1 MADFGRLV
9 VTRADIARLAGVK
22 RPAVANWER
31 RHQDFPA
38 PVPSSGHSGTDVFRA
53 DEVAAWLGRRTV
65 PANVRREGE
74 LAGTTF
80 GDRFRAGLDRGNFSA
95 QDFVHRLLAEA
106 NRFRGQL
113 APAENMLLLLGLVY
127 TWGTSPA
134 ARASATSLHTVLR
147 TVLARDV
154 AGHEQVATLVEVF
167 GQQGPGTRAECAAV
181 FDLLVD
187 RYRSEHGR
195 REGGEFF
202 TPKSVARTMARMLSI
217 AVPRPRRVHDP
228 FCRAGEVLT
237 AILAELPESGIRPR
251 VTGTTPS
258 SDALH
263 LATMNLTLHG
273 AEDAVFHLGME
284 IEGPGPRDGSGS
296 PWPSGIDWIATNPP
310 FAQRLSASE
319 EQRSWRYG
327 PPGSRGDFAWLQH
340 VMDQLAPGGR
350 AAVVMPEGA
359 GFIGGRAGR
368 IRGAMIE
375 DGAVECVV
383 ALPPQLFAT
392 TGIPVNIWI
401 LTRPVGRPEEVL
413 FIDGSALGS
422 MTGPALRELP
432 ERDIAAVVD
441 AYTAWHHGTER
452 TEPAPPGAGAVAS
465 RALKLDELRDRDYLL
480 TPRSLTAPELPLVN
494 PQSPEG
500 AMARRMERLESAAAR
515 LQELSDNL
523 KRSGNPWREPW
534 PRAAT
539 GGTRASLP
547 SGWRKERLGALA
559 EITVGPGG
567 RRRDKTDDTGR
578 GTPVVRPA
586 AVRGHRILHEG
597 VSWVPEDE
605 AKTLTRYQLQP
616 GDVVMTRTGTLGR
629 CALVTEAEEGWIF
642 GTHLV
647 RIRPFELSYA
657 DYLLGFLERPEAQSW
672 ISRRARGTAVRSV
685 SSKDLHDLPVL
696 LPPRAEQQKIGRVL
710 NTLDQQRQTHTEL
723 IAVLDAYRAEL
734 ADLLTSGHIALPT
747 GE

>member
-1 MADFGRLV
+1 M
-9 VTRADIARLAGVK
+9 
-22 RPAVANWER
+22 ANWER

-106 NRFRGQL
+106 DRFRGQL
-113 APAENMLLLLGLVY
+113 APAENMLLLLGLVH

-134 ARASATSLHTVLR
+134 ARVSATSLRTVLR
-147 TVLARDV
+147 TVLDRDV
-154 AGHEQVATLVEVF
+154 AGHEQVATLIEVF
-167 GQQGPGTRAECAAV
+167 SQQGPGTRAECAAV

-187 RYRSEHGR
+187 RYRSEYGR
-195 REGGEFF
+195 REGGELF
-202 TPKSVARTMARMLSI
+202 TPKSVARTMARMLSV

-237 AILAELPESGIRPR
+237 AILAELPESGIRPC

-296 PWPSGIDWIATNPP
+296 PWPSGIDWIVTNPP

-319 EQRSWRYG
+319 EQRTWRYG

-359 GFIGGRAGR
+359 GFIGGRPGR

-383 ALPPQLFAT
+383 ALPPQLFAVT
-392 TGIPVNIWI
+392 AIPVNIWI
-401 LTRPVGRPEEVL
+401 LTRPVGRCEEVL

-422 MTGPALRELP
+422 MTGPALRELS
-432 ERDIAAVVD
+432 EGDIAAVVD
-441 AYTAWHHGTER
+441 AYAAWHHGMER
-452 TEPAPPGAGAVAS
+452 TESTPSGAGAGAGAVAS
-465 RALKLDELRDRDYLL
+465 RALKLDELRDRTYML
-480 TPRSLTAPELPLVN
+480 TPRSLTAPELPLMN
-494 PQSPEG
+494 PQVTEQV
-500 AMARRMERLESAAAR
+500 MARRMERLESAAAR
-515 LQELSDNL
+515 LQELSGNL
-523 KRSGNPWREPW
+523 ERSGNPWRETW
-534 PRAAT
+534 SRAAPSGT
-539 GGTRASLP
+539 GESIP
-547 SGWRKERLGALA
+547 SGWRQERLGTLA

-567 RRRDKTDDTGR
+567 RRRDKADDTGR
-578 GTPVVRPA
+578 GIPVVRPA

-597 VSWVPEDE
+597 VTWVPEDE
-605 AKTLTRYQLQP
+605 AKSLTRYRLKP

-647 RIRPFELSYA
+647 RIRPSELSYA

-672 ISRRARGTAVRSV
+672 ISRRARGTAVQSV
-685 SSKDLHDLPVL
+685 SSKDLYDLPVL

-710 NTLDQQRQTHTEL
+710 NILDQQRQTHTEL
-723 IAVLDAYRAEL
+723 IAALDAYRAEL
-734 ADLLTSGHIALPT
+734 ADLLMSGRVLLPT
-747 GE
+747 EE

>member
-1 MADFGRLV
+1 MADLGRLV

-80 GDRFRAGLDRGNFSA
+80 GDRFRAGLDRGKFSA
-95 QDFVHRLLAEA
+95 QDFVPRLLAEA
-106 NRFRGQL
+106 DRFRGQL
-113 APAENMLLLLGLVY
+113 APAENVLLLLGLVY

-134 ARASATSLHTVLR
+134 ARASATSLRTVLR
-147 TVLARDV
+147 TVLDRDV
-154 AGHEQVATLVEVF
+154 AGHEQVATLAEVF
-167 GQQGPGTRAECAAV
+167 GHQGPGTRAECAAV

-187 RYRSEHGR
+187 RYRSEYGR
-195 REGGEFF
+195 REGGELF
-202 TPKSVARTMARMLSI
+202 TPKSVARTMARILSI

-228 FCRAGEVLT
+228 FCRTGEVLT
-237 AILAELPESGIRPR
+237 ATLAELPESGIRPR

-284 IEGPGPRDGSGS
+284 IEGPRDGS
-296 PWPSGIDWIATNPP
+296 PWPSGIDWIVTNPP

-319 EQRSWRYG
+319 EQRTWRYG

-401 LTRPVGRPEEVL
+401 LTRPVDRREEVL

-422 MTGPALRELP
+422 MTGPALRELS
-432 ERDIAAVVD
+432 EGDIAAVVD

-452 TEPAPPGAGAVAS
+452 TGSVPPGAGAVAS
-465 RALKLDELRDRDYLL
+465 RALKLGELRDRDYLL

-494 PQSPEG
+494 PQGSEQVI
-500 AMARRMERLESAAAR
+500 AHRMERLESAAAR

-523 KRSGNPWREPW
+523 ERSGNPWRETG
-534 PRAAT
+534 PRAVT
-539 GGTRASLP
+539 GGIGSSFP

-567 RRRDKTDDTGR
+567 RRRDRADDTGR
-578 GTPVVRPA
+578 GIPVVRPA
-586 AVRGHRILHEG
+586 ALRGHRILHKG
-597 VSWVPEDE
+597 VTWVTEDE
-605 AKTLTRYQLQP
+605 AKSLTRYRLKP

-647 RIRPFELSYA
+647 RIRPSEVAYA

-685 SSKDLHDLPVL
+685 ASKDLHDLPVL
-696 LPPRAEQQKIGRVL
+696 LPPRAEQRKIGRVL

-723 IAVLDAYRAEL
+723 IAALDAYRAEL
-734 ADLLTSGHIALPT
+734 VDLLTSGHISLPT